1 MRALALL
8 TLLALVPLLA
18 SCPGSEFVPLPP
30 GSGQGDYVGRFTNDD
45 ESEIYGEFELTIDQN
60 GAVDGDGLLLDRQVD
75 IEGILSGS
83 GEFTGFLTDR
93 LTQLGG
99 TFDGNL
105 INNTLIGDFR
115 MQQVGGADDLE
126 GLWDGVLQP

>member
-1 MRALALL
+1 MRVPALL
-8 TLLALVPLLA
+8 SLLALMLLA
-18 SCPGSEFVPLPP
+18 SSCPGSEFVPLPP

-45 ESEIYGEFELTIDQN
+45 ESEIFGEFELTVDEN
-60 GAVDGDGLLLDRQVD
+60 GAVDGDGLLNGRQID

-83 GEFTGFLTDR
+83 GELTGFLTDR

-105 INNTLIGDFR
+105 VSNTIIGDFR
-115 MQQVGGADDLE
+115 MQQLGGDADLE
-126 GLWDGVLQP
+126 GLWDAALQQ